1 MKRRTILMAVI
12 GTMALS
18 MSFPTYAAG
27 IKEGTS
33 VGSMVPARGIIQPA
47 VGASFSGA
55 YLGTWWDL
63 QSTRCNLDIVALGD
77 DQFLVTIRWSSGA
90 NSGSEW
96 KMTARYDQATGFLVY
111 QDGRKVFYEYN
122 DLGARQDQTVY
133 EDGTGS
139 FYLADGYLYWV
150 DNKEHEGDTCYFEK
164 DNSSP
169 AEAEG
174 YDGTTLYVVG
184 CDISITLRNAPSTD
198 AAEITQIPVCSAV
211 TFIDSLENGFS
222 RISYYGQSGYV
233 LSAYLDAYEPQVY
246 TGVTCKVVNCRQSIT
261 LRTSASSNARE
272 ICQIPLGTTVD
283 YIDSVANGFYL
294 INYNGNMGY
303 AKADYMAFQ

>member
-12 GTMALS
+12 GAMALS
-18 MSFPTYAAG
+18 MSFSAFAAG
-27 IKEGTS
+27 IKEGTYVES
-33 VGSMVPARGIIQPA
+33 TVPARRIIQPA
-47 VGASFSGA
+47 AGASFSGA

-77 DQFLVTIRWSSGA
+77 DQFLVTVRWGSGA
-90 NSGSEW
+90 YSGAEW

-122 DLGARQDQTVY
+122 DLGVRQEQTVY

-139 FYLADGYLYWV
+139 FYLDNGYLYWV
-150 DNKEHEGDTCYFEK
+150 DNKEHDGDACYFEK

-169 AEAEG
+169 AETEG

-198 AAEITQIPVCSAV
+198 AAEITQVPVYSAV
-211 TFIDSLENGFS
+211 TFIDALDNGFS
-222 RISYYGQSGYV
+222 RISYYGQTGYV
-233 LSAYLDAYEPQVY
+233 LSAYLDVYEPQVY

-272 ICQIPLGTTVD
+272 ICQIPLGTTVY
-283 YIDSVANGFYL
+283 YIDSVADGFYL
-294 INYNGNMGY
+294 INYNGIVGY
-303 AKADYMAFQ
+303 AKADYLAFQ